1 MCACI
6 TVPVQRYLKIHIPA
20 RPFLMNLLYD
30 FILTPALL
38 QPLQSS
44 TTLQVSS
51 SLMRVLL
58 RNCLFCKT
66 CNTIPDKQFPKAL
79 LSPPPPRAP
88 TPCQN
93 HQGKY
98 QQRKRKKPICILCTE
113 HVMSDGGSCWQRL
126 GPQGSAEQNWP
137 HIVMV
142 TSLHT
147 LVICGILCSTNSD
160 MHR

>member
-58 RNCLFCKT
+58 RNCLFCRT
-66 CNTIPDKQFPKAL
+66 CNTLPDKQFPKTL
-79 LSPPPPRAP
+79 ISPVPPPHAKITKGNISREREKSPIAYSA
-88 TPCQN
+88 QN
-93 HQGKY
+93 
-98 QQRKRKKPICILCTE
+98 
-113 HVMSDGGSCWQRL
+113 MSCPMEEAAGSVWDLRVVRSRTGL
-126 GPQGSAEQNWP
+126 
-137 HIVMV
+137 
-142 TSLHT
+142 T
-147 LVICGILCSTNSD
+147 
-160 MHR
+160 

>member
-58 RNCLFCKT
+58 RNCLFYRT
-66 CNTIPDKQFPKAL
+66 CNTLPDKQFPKAL
-79 LSPPPPRAP
+79 LPPPMPPPHAKITKGNISSERE
-88 TPCQN
+88 
-93 HQGKY
+93 
-98 QQRKRKKPICILCTE
+98 KKLICILCTE

-137 HIVMV
+137 HIVTV